1 MVNQLQQPPEM
12 DDSQL
17 GLSPQQ
23 MQGVQ
28 QPTPPQP
35 AGNQMSPEQVHD
47 IHERIGEYQKML
59 DGLIKMPDDQ
69 LDLRA
74 VFSTAGDMI
83 SKYSASGGKRG
94 ISAADIVK
102 EISSPDFPTPDEN
115 GNQPPADAI
124 RQFLQHYFDQSV
136 MNQAKITAHMGGSM
150 QRNEE

>member
-1 MVNQLQQPPEM
+1 M
-12 DDSQL
+12 

-35 AGNQMSPEQVHD
+35 AGNQISPQKIQEIHD
-47 IHERIGEYQKML
+47 DSIQKQKML
-59 DGLIKMPDDQ
+59 DDLIKLPDDQ

-74 VFSTAGDMI
+74 VFSAAGDMI
-83 SKYSASGGKRG
+83 SKYASTGGKKG

-102 EISSPDFPTPDEN
+102 EISNPNFPVPDEN
-115 GNQPPADAI
+115 GNQPSADTI
-124 RQFLQHYFDQSV
+124 RNFLQQYFDQSI
-136 MNQAKITAHMGGSM
+136 MNQAKLTAHFGGPM